1 MHTALESGATKNCNS
16 SRELQKG
23 HRPPGSPEACVSRHV
38 KLVSRVLC
46 PAWFPALPLTGA
58 QAGPSRGG
66 GHFSR
71 RAVADAVGTFRF
83 QRSTRPRRP
92 DRRSRLTPDQGLL
105 DLARGGVC
113 RASTVTGRAVR
124 SYRTVSPLPDP
135 VLAALA
141 DAANRPSA
149 VCSLLH
155 FPSSRGVGRV
165 GVTHHRVLSCSD
177 FPRTGAGHP
186 GRTRPPCR
194 TLRGILG
201 GNDRVS
207 GGRLV
212 AGCGGGREVVGSAHV
227 PARGHL
233 GDAEPS

>member
-1 MHTALESGATKNCNS
+1 VLVRTE
-16 SRELQKG
+16 KG
-23 HRPPGSPEACVSRHV
+23 HRPPGFPEACVSRHV
-38 KLVSRVLC
+38 QLVSRVLC
-46 PAWFPALPLTGA
+46 PARFPALPLTGA
-58 QAGPSRGG
+58 RAGPSRGG

-71 RAVADAVGTFRF
+71 RAVADAVWVLRPK
-83 QRSTRPRRP
+83 RSTRPRRP
-92 DRRSRLTPDQGLL
+92 DRRSRLTPDRGLL

-113 RASTVTGRAVR
+113 HASAVTGRAVR

-135 VLAALA
+135 PKG
-141 DAANRPSA
+141 PSA

-201 GNDRVS
+201 SKGVWQGTRGTRQMRRGRR
-207 GGRLV
+207 GGRIGRWRSV
-212 AGCGGGREVVGSAHV
+212 WPCGPCRIR
-227 PARGHL
+227 PNW
-233 GDAEPS
+233 